1 MSTFI
6 SSTQSIIAHDH
17 GYRCLQTR
25 YHPRAFLDGAS
36 FAPLKRAERD
46 QQPDQISLGR
56 TKTHMCTFTPWPYA
70 SHMAILCPRCN
81 SIPHA
86 VDSCLVEAARLR
98 RSGAEW
104 DASFEEAGVEAW
116 GPSDAR
122 CVPLVRLLLLLRP
135 RFLVQRHRESPKA
148 VPWAFSAHGGAA
160 GHEQRGVEQHGSPR
174 GQPRAGAVGGQ
185 VRPSGAAAAP
195 LRPRFLVQRHW
206 ARPGA
211 APLAL
216 FRARQRRWARAAGR
230 GAARQ
235 PPWAG
240 EGWGRRRPDA
250 PLWCGCCSS
259 LTLIIGAAALSV
271 A

>member
-1 MSTFI
+1 MLPS
-6 SSTQSIIAHDH
+6 
-17 GYRCLQTR
+17 RKPVLRTR
-25 YHPRAFLDGAS
+25 Y
-36 FAPLKRAERD
+36 
-46 QQPDQISLGR
+46 
-56 TKTHMCTFTPWPYA
+56 T
-70 SHMAILCPRCN
+70 
-81 SIPHA
+81 
-86 VDSCLVEAARLR
+86 
-98 RSGAEW
+98 
-104 DASFEEAGVEAW
+104 W

>member
-1 MSTFI
+1 MIECVLRIVVKIFTTI

-70 SHMAILCPRCN
+70 SRIVILCPRC
-81 SIPHA
+81 SSMPRA

-104 DASFEEAGVEAW
+104 DASFEEAGVE
-116 GPSDAR
+116 DALH
-122 CVPLVRLLLLLRP
+122 V
-135 RFLVQRHRESPKA
+135 
-148 VPWAFSAHGGAA
+148 
-160 GHEQRGVEQHGSPR
+160 
-174 GQPRAGAVGGQ
+174 GAVGCQ

-195 LRPRFLVQRHW
+195 TPTPVL
-206 ARPGA
+206 
-211 APLAL
+211 
-216 FRARQRRWARAAGR
+216 
-230 GAARQ
+230 
-235 PPWAG
+235 
-240 EGWGRRRPDA
+240 
-250 PLWCGCCSS
+250 
-259 LTLIIGAAALSV
+259 GAAAPGIT
-271 A
+271 